1 MASAAVRRL
10 VMEGSSLL
18 ARMEEDMPPEYIK
31 WIVEFE
37 TFEEALNDVKE
48 EIKTNITTDK
58 EVI

>member
-1 MASAAVRRL
+1 MKSDAVRRL

-18 ARMEEDMPPEYIK
+18 ERMEEDMPPEYFK

-48 EIKTNITTDK
+48 ELKK